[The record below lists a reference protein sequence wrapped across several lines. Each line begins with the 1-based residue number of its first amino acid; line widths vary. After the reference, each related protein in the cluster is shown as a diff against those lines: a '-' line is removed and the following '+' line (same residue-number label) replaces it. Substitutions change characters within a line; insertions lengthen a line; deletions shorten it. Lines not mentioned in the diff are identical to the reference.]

1 MRKSCT
7 YNVLLALSVT
17 IVSSIL
23 TYVSRDMLLLL
34 INAWGILSFSV
45 VVLELKFANESEKM
59 QKRTKIRH
67 YFSIGFVCL
76 VAFEVFALVLAEI
89 LTD

>member
-1 MRKSCT
+1 MKRWNVFT

-45 VVLELKFANESEKM
+45 VVVVLELKFANESEKM
-59 QKRTKIRH
+59 QKKHEDTTLFQYRICM
-67 YFSIGFVCL
+67 SCCL
-76 VAFEVFALVLAEI
+76 
-89 LTD
+89 

>member
-1 MRKSCT
+1 MKRWNVFT

-45 VVLELKFANESEKM
+45 VVVVVVVLELKFANESEKM
-59 QKRTKIRH
+59 QKKHEDTTLFQYRICM
-67 YFSIGFVCL
+67 SCCL
-76 VAFEVFALVLAEI
+76 
-89 LTD
+89 